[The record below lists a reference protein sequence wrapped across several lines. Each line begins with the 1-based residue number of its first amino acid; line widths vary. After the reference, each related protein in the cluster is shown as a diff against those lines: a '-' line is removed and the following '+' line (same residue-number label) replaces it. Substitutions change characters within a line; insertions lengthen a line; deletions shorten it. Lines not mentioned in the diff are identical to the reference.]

1 VNRGNEG
8 KDNSKINTE
17 DAWNRTFFGSPT
29 LGGFIV
35 IGIIIAFFVFN
46 IIFN

>member
-1 VNRGNEG
+1 VKRENES
-8 KDNSKINTE
+8 KVSSKINTE